1 VKLNASDLSV
11 ESSWTIPPPD
21 QGGDDDFGATPVL
34 FTAIING
41 VQRQLIGVI
50 NKDGMFFALD
60 RSNLAAGP
68 VWQTRIG
75 YGTGSPLNIVSAAWD
90 GSALYVGGGGTI
102 INGSFCF
109 ESLAALNPATGG
121 YIWSTCANGEM
132 NSGIT
137 EVPGV
142 VIMGTGAVG
151 NVLFLDPENGI
162 ILNNVPVASAVL
174 GETIVY
180 NGVVYVPVDNGNI
193 EALGP

>member
-1 VKLNASDLSV
+1 
-11 ESSWTIPPPD
+11 
-21 QGGDDDFGATPVL
+21 
-34 FTAIING
+34 
-41 VQRQLIGVI
+41 VI

-75 YGTGSPLNIVSAAWD
+75 YGTGSPLNIVSAPGTAQRCTSVAVAPSSTAH
-90 GSALYVGGGGTI
+90 SA
-102 INGSFCF
+102 SRA
-109 ESLAALNPATGG
+109 SLRLNPATGG

>member
-1 VKLNASDLSV
+1 
-11 ESSWTIPPPD
+11 
-21 QGGDDDFGATPVL
+21 
-34 FTAIING
+34 
-41 VQRQLIGVI
+41 
-50 NKDGMFFALD
+50 MFFALD

-90 GSALYVGGGGTI
+90 GSRLYVGGGGTI

-151 NVLFLDPENGI
+151 NVLFLNPENGI

-174 GETIVY
+174 GETTVY

-193 EALGP
+193 EALGQ

>member
-1 VKLNASDLSV
+1 
-11 ESSWTIPPPD
+11 
-21 QGGDDDFGATPVL
+21 
-34 FTAIING
+34 
-41 VQRQLIGVI
+41 
-50 NKDGMFFALD
+50 
-60 RSNLAAGP
+60 
-68 VWQTRIG
+68 
-75 YGTGSPLNIVSAAWD
+75 
-90 GSALYVGGGGTI
+90 
-102 INGSFCF
+102 
-109 ESLAALNPATGG
+109 
-121 YIWSTCANGEM
+121 M